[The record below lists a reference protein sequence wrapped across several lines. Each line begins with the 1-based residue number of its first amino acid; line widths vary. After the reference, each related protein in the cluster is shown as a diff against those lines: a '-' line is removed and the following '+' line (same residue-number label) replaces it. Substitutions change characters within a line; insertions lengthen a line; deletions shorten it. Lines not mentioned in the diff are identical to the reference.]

1 LKTSSGK
8 LCKLLF
14 LGSAVSNP
22 SAFGFG
28 QFVPGFDFLQNLSKT
43 AAQAQPAAAAGMP
56 GMGSWVAPTLSIEDI
71 DKRIQEL
78 KSVQFWLEQNT
89 TALKATIQAMEVQ
102 KMTLTTL
109 QSMNVN
115 MADLAKAFTAKP
127 PSAPSDSSAS
137 TSSAAPEATPA
148 APKPSLFTPKPAAPE
163 PAQPQPTSAAD
174 TVQEP
179 TPQAPAKAT
188 ADTAAAKPAVDP
200 MQWWGALT
208 QQFQGIAAAALKD
221 VADDAMKAGVSAKA
235 SRAQAVAPAK
245 PDKTP
250 AKKVVNGVA
259 KKSQAAKASAK
270 APAKSARQAPAKVSV
285 KAAVKAAVK
294 TAPKAK
300 SAPRQ
305 ASLK

>member
-1 LKTSSGK
+1 MSDT
-8 LCKLLF
+8 
-14 LGSAVSNP
+14 

-56 GMGSWVAPTLSIEDI
+56 GMASWVAPTLSIEEI

-78 KSVQFWLEQNT
+78 KSVLFWLEQNT

-127 PSAPSDSSAS
+127 PTPEAAPAAAAA
-137 TSSAAPEATPA
+137 SAAA
-148 APKPSLFTPKPAAPE
+148 KPRTSLFTPKPAPHVETE
-163 PAQPQPTSAAD
+163 PA
-174 TVQEP
+174 
-179 TPQAPAKAT
+179 TPQASASSADAT
-188 ADTAAAKPAVDP
+188 AQAAADPSADKAESGSASEAAKPAVDP

-221 VADDAMKAGVSAKA
+221 VAGEAMKAGMA
-235 SRAQAVAPAK
+235 AQAA
-245 PDKTP
+245 
-250 AKKVVNGVA
+250 
-259 KKSQAAKASAK
+259 SSAK
-270 APAKSARQAPAKVSV
+270 APAARKSASAKTTRAKPAARGAAVKRQGAKAAPAKAARTASQTAAR
-285 KAAVKAAVK
+285 KATKK
-294 TAPKAK
+294 
-300 SAPRQ
+300 
-305 ASLK
+305 